1 MVLVIMNDLNI
12 YIPFETRY
20 KMPILNIG
28 SCFIIHSKLGCES
41 IYLFISKTLLVYKP
55 GVLVIV
61 SLTSLTPLPTSKKTN
76 YHFHE
81 HICYFFSRMLKQ
93 CLINAIISYAVRLY
107 LKQK

>member
-12 YIPFETRY
+12 YIPFEMRY
-20 KMPILNIG
+20 KIPILNIG
-28 SCFIIHSKLGCES
+28 SSFIIHSNLECEL
-41 IYLFISKTLLVYKP
+41 IYLFRSKTLLVYKP

-81 HICYFFSRMLKQ
+81 HICYFFNRMLKPL
-93 CLINAIISYAVRLY
+93 CNKVIFKTEVTDVLNT
-107 LKQK
+107 